1 MQEALNSEVYVF
13 LSDVETDVWPQGT
26 VANLTQQSAR
36 WLITRGEH
44 GADEVSHKG
53 MQSLPPYKV
62 RHLIFHRVCFL
73 TFLGA
78 LAASIKRRRI
88 EELLEA

>member
-26 VANLTQQSAR
+26 VGNLTLQSAR

-44 GADEVSHKG
+44 GADEFSHKG
-53 MQSLPPYKV
+53 TQHLPPYKV
-62 RHLIFHRVCFL
+62 PL
-73 TFLGA
+73 
-78 LAASIKRRRI
+78 
-88 EELLEA
+88 ELPWKDMLLKSC